1 MGLRK
6 VKSDG
11 EAYMYTSN
19 TQDTLTITVVQKDN
33 SFKVKV
39 GESTEGVVRWS
50 RNLKKA
56 PGEYMTLLT
65 HAVDGSKAP
74 HGTKGIEQ
82 QLQEEDVFE
91 VQDGCLVWKQYFPDQ
106 KVYGKL
112 GKFKMEKI
120 DYEAAVSECLAGAVS
135 DLSSKSDKI
144 HKLER
149 ESEEMDKHMSEAIEL
164 AAKSV
169 KAKEEFE
176 KEIYGK
182 CAAIINA
189 KKHRIIQIKSAAA
202 STTASTSHPTITQPP
217 GESSHT
223 SGRAEERVVSSRPRK
238 KARVDHSGSDGYS
251 SDTDV
256 DDVDEVDLSSY
267 DHLGSH
273 TQKKSPVKPKSSVVS
288 MKAIDSQEL
297 FNDSLELEL
306 YPTSSRNKTQTKNSS
321 NCQISTNI
329 SHLSVGSS
337 SKESSNKKSVMQE
350 ESEES
355 ILSQIF

>member
-11 EAYMYTSN
+11 EAYMYTTNTTSN

-65 HAVDGSKAP
+65 RAVDGSKAP

-149 ESEEMDKHMSEAIEL
+149 ESEEMDKQMSEAIEL

-169 KAKEEFE
+169 KVKEEFE

-189 KKHRIIQIKSAAA
+189 KKHRIIQIKSAV
-202 STTASTSHPTITQPP
+202 ASTSHPTTTQSP

-223 SGRAEERVVSSRPRK
+223 SGRAEERVVSGRPRK

-256 DDVDEVDLSSY
+256 DDVDEIDLSSY
-267 DHLGSH
+267 DDLGSH
-273 TQKKSPVKPKSSVVS
+273 TQKKYPVKPKTSVVS

-297 FNDSLELEL
+297 FNDSLEFEL
-306 YPTSSRNKTQTKNSS
+306 YPTSSKNKTQTKNGS
-321 NCQISTNI
+321 NCQVSTKISQ
-329 SHLSVGSS
+329 LSVGTS